1 MSDTIEI
8 NPEFPLRR
16 FAILPPEWTA
26 FTSSAALCLVLPLF
40 LRRDLPERARAVLAA
55 GLDRYGP
62 TFNEGDALALVAR
75 AERYL
80 TANLWTGQ
88 RHELGDL
95 REMLRLH
102 AGRILEGRGREALT
116 AAAYLATHVL
126 SHCGDGSVSP
136 GELWVLNE
144 ALLDARPI
152 ASEYHTLDGAEP
164 GPFYRDL
171 AAGLEEWMPGVFLR
185 VPVGR
190 RQALFQLTQL
200 DAISYDNF
208 AASGYGLAPSWPLS
222 RSRAGDE
229 WLVPFGEAVETL
241 NRRVYPLLAQMQRE
255 DPARFAD
262 VPAAICGLL
271 GGTPSPRPDL
281 RERLEAC
288 DVRTPEVGVRA
299 LEYALGELRGLDT
312 RARLAVYQRFMDVL
326 QPLGNAPIR
335 LLVGTLGGGV
345 LALSAKAEHYPQKY
359 FMPR

>member
-1 MSDTIEI
+1 MSDTIGI

-16 FAILPPEWTA
+16 FSILPPEWTA

-40 LRRDLPERARAVLAA
+40 HRGALPEKARAVLAA
-55 GLDRYGP
+55 GLDRYAP

-80 TANLWTGQ
+80 AANLWTEQ

-116 AAAYLATHVL
+116 AATYLATHVL
-126 SHCGDGSVSP
+126 AHCGDGAVSP

-144 ALLDARPI
+144 AMLDARPV
-152 ASEYHTLDGAEP
+152 ASQYHTLDGAEP
-164 GPFYRDL
+164 GPFYREL
-171 AAGLEEWMPGVFLR
+171 AASREGWMPGVFLR

-190 RQALFQLTQL
+190 RETLFQVTPL
-200 DAISYDNF
+200 DAISYDNL
-208 AASGYGLAPSWPLS
+208 AASGYGVAPSWPLS

-241 NRRVYPLLAQMQRE
+241 NRRVYPLLAQMQQE
-255 DPARFAD
+255 DPARFVD
-262 VPAAICGLL
+262 VPVEICALL
-271 GGTPSPRPDL
+271 GGRASPRPDL
-281 RERLEAC
+281 RARLEAC
-288 DVRTPEVGVRA
+288 DVQTPEVGVRA
-299 LEYALGELRGLDT
+299 LEYALGELRRLET
-312 RARLAVYQRFMDVL
+312 PARFALYQRIMDVL

-345 LALSAKAEHYPQKY
+345 LALSAKAEHYPRKY